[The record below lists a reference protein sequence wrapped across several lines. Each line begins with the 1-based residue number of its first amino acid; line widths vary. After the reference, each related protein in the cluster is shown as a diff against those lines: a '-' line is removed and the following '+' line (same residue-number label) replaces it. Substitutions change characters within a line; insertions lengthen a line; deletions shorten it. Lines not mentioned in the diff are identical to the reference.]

1 MDDIMKDYEIL
12 KKDDGLYLFD
22 GEYLQGPYESIKDA
36 EKDLSSEAQIQ
47 YPLHSMNKN
56 YELWVRCYEKKRL

>member
-36 EKDLSSEAQIQ
+36 EEDLSSEAQIQ
-47 YPLHSMNKN
+47 YPLPLN
-56 YELWVRCYEKKRL
+56 E

>member
-47 YPLHSMNKN
+47 YPLPFN
-56 YELWVRCYEKKRL
+56 E